1 MFGII
6 DYGLFVLSGI
16 LLNITPGVDT
26 FYIIGRSISGG
37 RKAGILSALGVGSG
51 CLIHTIL
58 AAFGLSLILT
68 QSVLVFNIVKYAG
81 AIYLIYLGG
90 RIVFGKSETF
100 SVIVSSEVHPA
111 KIYAQG
117 VVTNVCNPK
126 VALFFLSFLPQFTH
140 TGHGYGPLPFL
151 FLGLTFVLTGTLW
164 GLVLAFFAATARDK
178 LIKSSR
184 IIMALQKSTGFLFC
198 GLGLSLLRARP

>member
-68 QSVLVFNIVKYAG
+68 QYCEICWRYLSDLFGRPHRIWKIRDVFGHCQFRSPSGQNLCSRGSDQCLQSEGGLVFFIFFTAVYPYWPRLWPVTFFIPWIDLCPYRDAMGAG
-81 AIYLIYLGG
+81 
-90 RIVFGKSETF
+90 FG
-100 SVIVSSEVHPA
+100 V
-111 KIYAQG
+111 
-117 VVTNVCNPK
+117 
-126 VALFFLSFLPQFTH
+126 
-140 TGHGYGPLPFL
+140 
-151 FLGLTFVLTGTLW
+151 
-164 GLVLAFFAATARDK
+164 
-178 LIKSSR
+178 
-184 IIMALQKSTGFLFC
+184 FC
-198 GLGLSLLRARP
+198 GYR